1 MLIANVI
8 PITLISYNN
17 DGDNKKLILITL
29 KIDNKNDVDNKY
41 NTNNVNN
48 TRKRC

>member
-17 DGDNKKLILITL
+17 DGDT
-29 KIDNKNDVDNKY
+29 KNDTDNVK
-41 NTNNVNN
+41 N
-48 TRKRC
+48 RQQKRCRQ